1 MEKSKV
7 YFTNFR
13 ATVQENI
20 QQKLV
25 RLMKTAGMDSI
36 DFDKNIQRLR
46 FILVNRVIWPISGRI
61 MQKQWLILCGVLVE
75 NHF

>member
-25 RLMKTAGMDSI
+25 RLMTALI
-36 DFDKNIQRLR
+36 LIKNIQRLR

>member
-36 DFDKNIQRLR
+36 DFDKKIY
-46 FILVNRVIWPISGRI
+46 SD
-61 MQKQWLILCGVLVE
+61 
-75 NHF
+75 